1 MVCVAKCSRPA
12 LGDQWTQDFSLSPLL
27 QAAVVMRK
35 AEFLWGYIPLA
46 VFPPVAL
53 PRGG

>member
-12 LGDQWTQDFSLSPLL
+12 LGDHGHRISLSPLL
-27 QAAVVMRK
+27 QAAVVIRK